1 MKIKKIILLIP
12 VICLLITGIS
22 YSQSNDHNNKTPDVR
37 AREMTDR
44 LNDKLS
50 FKDGQ
55 DSLVFQAYQNFFSS
69 MELLRNFKDNNDE
82 TKKAMENARNE
93 LDGKMKIILTS
104 DQYDTYSSM
113 MKDMQ
118 NNNQKR
124 KGNRHMNRDN
134 RE

>member
-1 MKIKKIILLIP
+1 MKIKKIFLLIP
-12 VICLLITGIS
+12 VICLFITGIS

>member
-12 VICLLITGIS
+12 VICLFITGIS
-22 YSQSNDHNNKTPDVR
+22 YSQSGDYNNKTPDVR

-55 DSLVFQAYQNFFSS
+55 DSLVFQAYQSFFSS
-69 MELLRNFKDNNDE
+69 MEMLRNFKDNNDE
-82 TKKAMENARNE
+82 TKTAIQNARNE

-104 DQYDTYSSM
+104 DQYDKYSSM
-113 MKDMQ
+113 MQDMQ
-118 NNNQKR
+118 KNNQNR
-124 KGNRHMNRDN
+124 RGNRKINRD
-134 RE
+134 

>member
-1 MKIKKIILLIP
+1 MKIKKIFLLIP
-12 VICLLITGIS
+12 VICLFITGIS

-37 AREMTDR
+37 AREITDR

-69 MELLRNFKDNNDE
+69 MEMLRNFKDNNDE

-93 LDGKMKIILTS
+93 LDGRMKIILTS
-104 DQYDTYSSM
+104 DQYDKYSSM

-124 KGNRHMNRDN
+124 KGNHNMNRDN

>member
-12 VICLLITGIS
+12 VICLFITGIS
-22 YSQSNDHNNKTPDVR
+22 YSQIGDYNNKTPDVR

-55 DSLVFQAYQNFFSS
+55 DSLVFQAYQSFFSS
-69 MELLRNFKDNNDE
+69 MEMLRNFKDNNDE
-82 TKKAMENARNE
+82 TKTAIQNARNE

-104 DQYDTYSSM
+104 DQYDKYSSM
-113 MKDMQ
+113 MQDMQ
-118 NNNQKR
+118 KNNQNR
-124 KGNRHMNRDN
+124 RGNRKINRD
-134 RE
+134 